1 MHGYTA
7 SGVAGTLSGFLGE
20 GPGDEEDS
28 LGAAA
33 LEERAPVDDPLQSL
47 ADTLNSMAANLQS
60 VLRMFL
66 PSQVLGSLSS
76 LGMDLLGGR
85 LYIFDFGINIIY
97 IPSPSSTV
105 LY

>member
-1 MHGYTA
+1 M
-7 SGVAGTLSGFLGE
+7 
-20 GPGDEEDS
+20 DN
-28 LGAAA
+28 
-33 LEERAPVDDPLQSL
+33 PLQSL

-76 LGMDLLGGR
+76 LGMDLLGSR
-85 LYIFDFGINIIY
+85 LYIFNFSINIIY
-97 IPSPSSTV
+97 IPSPSSTF

>member
-1 MHGYTA
+1 M
-7 SGVAGTLSGFLGE
+7 
-20 GPGDEEDS
+20 
-28 LGAAA
+28 
-33 LEERAPVDDPLQSL
+33 DDPMQSL

-76 LGMDLLGGR
+76 LGMDLLGSR
-85 LYIFDFGINIIY
+85 LCIFNFSINIIY
-97 IPSPSSTV
+97 IPSPSSSF